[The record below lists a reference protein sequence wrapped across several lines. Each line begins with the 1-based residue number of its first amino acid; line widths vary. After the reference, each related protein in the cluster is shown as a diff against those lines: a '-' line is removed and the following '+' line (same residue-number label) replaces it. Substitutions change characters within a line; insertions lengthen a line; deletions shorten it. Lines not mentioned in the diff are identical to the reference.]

1 MNDGGDQV
9 AVGRQHEP
17 AKLGENGDVTHV
29 VGGQDLLIFHPHA
42 LTDDADVASGL
53 LGAVVHADAAGQVDE
68 GNMRA
73 GGVAQP
79 HRQTEQ
85 LPGQSGVVFIGGCVG
100 GKEGVNAE
108 VLRAQLHQPGDGP
121 CHLVFGH
128 AVFGVPG
135 HVHDG
140 VAKREGTARVIPQT
154 HRLGDRPHGCQ
165 KIHIGGIVQI
175 DVHAHIPRLA
185 HIQFRGDVGGKDH
198 VVSRDAHGLGQQQ
211 LGIGGAVAAAA
222 LLVEDFQQE
231 GVGGGLDG
239 KILPESGIPG
249 KRRLQQPG
257 VGADAGLVVNVKGGG
272 DLLAD
277 FLCFFQSQKRYLF
290 HSLNPL

>member
-1 MNDGGDQV
+1 M
-9 AVGRQHEP
+9 
-17 AKLGENGDVTHV
+17 
-29 VGGQDLLIFHPHA
+29 
-42 LTDDADVASGL
+42 
-53 LGAVVHADAAGQVDE
+53 
-68 GNMRA
+68 
-73 GGVAQP
+73 
-79 HRQTEQ
+79 
-85 LPGQSGVVFIGGCVG
+85 
-100 GKEGVNAE
+100 NAE

-165 KIHIGGIVQI
+165 KIHIGSIIQI

-185 HIQFRGDVGGKDH
+185 HIQRRRIVGGKDY
-198 VVSRDAHGLGQQQ
+198 VMSRDAHGLGQQQ

-222 LLVEDFQQE
+222 LLVENFQQE
-231 GVGGGLDG
+231 GIWGGLDG

-249 KRRLQQPG
+249 KRRLQ
-257 VGADAGLVVNVKGGG
+257 
-272 DLLAD
+272 
-277 FLCFFQSQKRYLF
+277 
-290 HSLNPL
+290 